1 MKQPLLSLYVHFSN
15 SLHLSHGDF
24 IFIIYY
30 HLLNKYVG
38 ETKSDIGQDI
48 EGLQTS
54 IESQME
60 EMKNYIDGKFK
71 VNNIA
76 LTGRTFKIINTGKV
90 MFNLKVNFANT
101 SIYYFDGTAE
111 LNVITTPAGTLV
123 YGQLPEMQKTGFY
136 LNSGTNPL
144 LQGWL
149 IPQNGYV
156 AAILSTSLLYFSYLS
171 AATVQNLSGATIGS
185 INESPCLVG
194 TSRGVSSVTFDNSAL
209 YFDAQSRTSITTSS
223 YDSKIVGLGVMINFP
238 GFLCL
243 N

>member
-1 MKQPLLSLYVHFSN
+1 
-15 SLHLSHGDF
+15 
-24 IFIIYY
+24 
-30 HLLNKYVG
+30 
-38 ETKSDIGQDI
+38 
-48 EGLQTS
+48 
-54 IESQME
+54 ME

-90 MFNLKVNFANT
+90 MFNLKVNFANA

-123 YGQLPEMQKTGFY
+123 YGQLPEMQKTDFY
-136 LNSGTNPL
+136 LSSGTNPL

-223 YDSKIVGLGVMINFP
+223 YDSKIAGLGVMINFP

>member
-24 IFIIYY
+24 ILIIYY

-48 EGLQTS
+48 EDLQTS

-101 SIYYFDGTAE
+101 SIYYFDGTVE

-123 YGQLPEMQKTGFY
+123 YGQLPEIQKTNFY
-136 LNSGTNPL
+136 LNSGMNPL

-156 AAILSTSLLYFSYLS
+156 AAMLSTSFLYFSYLS

-185 INESPCLVG
+185 INESPCIVG
-194 TSRGVSSVTFDNSAL
+194 TAKGASAATFDNSAL
-209 YFDAQSRTSITTSS
+209 YFDAQSRTSITTST